1 MIVVNLTIRSLI
13 ARDGLMRDA
22 TVRACFRKLLK
33 ILGSSS
39 CSRSQLGFRP
49 GLRLG
54 SGLGNRATRSATS
67 QSSLSWALG
76 AVLALGAMVPGV
88 ARAGEV
94 LEFSGPGC
102 LACQRMSPLVE
113 KLKRQGYPI
122 RVIDIQRAPRL
133 ARQLDITLLPTFVL
147 IESGRAVKKIVG
159 VTSERQ
165 LRSLAEAA
173 RVDSLKQAAAKPV
186 AKPAADPG
194 PSVSARL
201 TEYTDSARFKDLSKK
216 FRNPAAGGAAP
227 VVRAKGTGPRAG
239 ASADLKAGA
248 GVGTGLESSC
258 VRLRLEQ
265 SDGHEFASGTIIDS
279 RAGRSIIL
287 TCGHL
292 FRDYQP
298 LERLRGG
305 VGSAVGMTGSGVR
318 LIVDVFDGRRS
329 TSYAGRLLGHD
340 LESDVGLVEISTRG
354 VLPVAVVAD
363 PGSGISAG
371 ERLISFGCNGGDRPT
386 RELVAVTRL
395 NRYLGPDNVEC
406 TGVPLQGRSGGGLFD
421 SAGRVVGVCFAA
433 DPTYQRGLYAGLQPI
448 HDLLTRC
455 HLTSL
460 IANRDQPGSGRDAI
474 LTAARSPVTS
484 NRSLDNVA
492 SLPPQPSPQPSPQ
505 PADRLASAT
514 PTTPTVPPRSTSSHR
529 PTGVSRSVSDVAEIQ
544 AALSAAA
551 GAEVVCIIRSTS
563 DPRAASRV
571 VIINRA
577 SRKFVADLLGE
588 VEGGA
593 RRTSGFEVRGSSGSG
608 VSVTSPATAATRMQM
623 PVIRGAGFSVRP
635 GVAR

>member
-1 MIVVNLTIRSLI
+1 VIVVNLTIRSLI

-22 TVRACFRKLLK
+22 TVRACFRKLLR
-33 ILGSSS
+33 ILDSSS

-54 SGLGNRATRSATS
+54 TGLGNRAATS

-76 AVLALGAMVPGV
+76 IVLALGAMDPGV

-133 ARQLDITLLPTFVL
+133 ARQLDIKLLPTFVL

-173 RVDSLKQAAAKPV
+173 RADSLKQPVAKPV
-186 AKPAADPG
+186 AKPVADPG

-201 TEYTDSARFKDLSKK
+201 TEYTDSARFKDLAQK
-216 FRNPAAGGAAP
+216 FRNPAAGRAAP
-227 VVRAKGTGPRAG
+227 VVRAKGAGPRATTDSG
-239 ASADLKAGA
+239 AGA
-248 GVGTGLESSC
+248 GAGAGLESSC

-279 RAGRSIIL
+279 RADRSIIL

-292 FRDYQP
+292 FRNYQP
-298 LERLRGG
+298 GERLQ
-305 VGSAVGMTGSGVR
+305 VGAKSAVGMTGSGVR

-460 IANRDQPGSGRDAI
+460 IANRDQPGPGRDAM

-492 SLPPQPSPQPSPQ
+492 SFPSQPSPQPSPQ
-505 PADRLASAT
+505 PSHRLASTT
-514 PTTPTVPPRSTSSHR
+514 PTVPTVPPRSTSSHHS
-529 PTGVSRSVSDVAEIQ
+529 TGVSRSVSEVAEIQ

-588 VEGGA
+588 VEGSA
-593 RRTSGFEVRGSSGSG
+593 RRTSSFEVRGSSGSG
-608 VSVTSPATAATRMQM
+608 VSVTSPATAATRMQL

>member
-1 MIVVNLTIRSLI
+1 
-13 ARDGLMRDA
+13 G
-22 TVRACFRKLLK
+22 
-33 ILGSSS
+33 
-39 CSRSQLGFRP
+39 
-49 GLRLG
+49 
-54 SGLGNRATRSATS
+54 
-67 QSSLSWALG
+67 
-76 AVLALGAMVPGV
+76 
-88 ARAGEV
+88 
-94 LEFSGPGC
+94 
-102 LACQRMSPLVE
+102 
-113 KLKRQGYPI
+113 
-122 RVIDIQRAPRL
+122 
-133 ARQLDITLLPTFVL
+133 
-147 IESGRAVKKIVG
+147 
-159 VTSERQ
+159 
-165 LRSLAEAA
+165 
-173 RVDSLKQAAAKPV
+173 
-186 AKPAADPG
+186 
-194 PSVSARL
+194 
-201 TEYTDSARFKDLSKK
+201 
-216 FRNPAAGGAAP
+216 
-227 VVRAKGTGPRAG
+227 
-239 ASADLKAGA
+239 AGA
-248 GVGTGLESSC
+248 GAGAGLESSC

-298 LERLRGG
+298 RERLRG
-305 VGSAVGMTGSGVR
+305 VGSAAGMTGSGVR

-363 PGSGISAG
+363 PDSGISAG

-492 SLPPQPSPQPSPQ
+492 SLPTQPSPQPSPQ
-505 PADRLASAT
+505 PADRLGSVT

-529 PTGVSRSVSDVAEIQ
+529 PTGASRSVSNVAEIQ

-635 GVAR
+635 GVVR

>member
-22 TVRACFRKLLK
+22 TVRACLGKPLK
-33 ILGSSS
+33 ILDSS
-39 CSRSQLGFRP
+39 SRSQPGFR
-49 GLRLG
+49 LG
-54 SGLGNRATRSATS
+54 TGLGNRATRSAAS
-67 QSSLSWALG
+67 QSSLSLALG

-88 ARAGEV
+88 VRAGEV
-94 LEFSGPGC
+94 LEFSGAAC
-102 LACQRMSPLVE
+102 LACQRMGPMVE

-133 ARQLDITLLPTFVL
+133 ARQLDIKLLPTFVL

-173 RVDSLKQAAAKPV
+173 RADSLKQAAAKPAV
-186 AKPAADPG
+186 DPG

-216 FRNPAAGGAAP
+216 FRNPAAGSAAP

-239 ASADLKAGA
+239 ASADLEAGAGA
-248 GVGTGLESSC
+248 GVGAGLESSC

-292 FRDYQP
+292 FRNYQSR
-298 LERLRGG
+298 ERLRGG
-305 VGSAVGMTGSGVR
+305 VGSAVGMTGSGER

-448 HDLLTRC
+448 HNLLTRC

-460 IANRDQPGSGRDAI
+460 IANRDQPGHGRDAM

-492 SLPPQPSPQPSPQ
+492 SLPSQPSPQ
-505 PADRLASAT
+505 PADRPASA
-514 PTTPTVPPRSTSSHR
+514 TTPTVPPRSTSSHR
-529 PTGVSRSVSDVAEIQ
+529 SHPATGVSRSVSDVAEIQ

-588 VEGGA
+588 VEGGP
-593 RRTSGFEVRGSSGSG
+593 RRTSGFEVRGSGGSG

-623 PVIRGAGFSVRP
+623 PVIHGAGFSVRP